1 MRTARVLP
9 GLLAG
14 LLLFDLLLNLPG
26 FSSSSPL
33 ASLLLPTIDLLVIMA
48 ACMGA
53 AQAGEDARLPLRI
66 AVSALAVVIAACSA
80 GLRFGFDIAPRLFGG
95 GSGLA
100 VAAGWVASAM
110 ILAAAGR
117 ISFLLTGLLI
127 GGLRPPIIRSVMLLV
142 IALAAVLQVVS
153 GRRLF
158 GASVIPRLVALVGSQ
173 PR

>member
-9 GLLAG
+9 GLVAG

-26 FSSSSPL
+26 FSLSSPL
-33 ASLLLPTIDLLVIMA
+33 ASLLLPTIDLLVITA

-66 AVSALAVVIAACSA
+66 AVSALAVVLAACSA
-80 GLRFGFDIAPRLFGG
+80 GLRFGFDIAPRLFGA
-95 GSGLA
+95 GST
-100 VAAGWVASAM
+100 VSFAAGCVVSFG
-110 ILAAAGR
+110 ILAGAGVL
-117 ISFLLTGLLI
+117 SFLLTGLLI
-127 GGLRPPIIRSVMLLV
+127 GGLQPPIIRSVMLLV
-142 IALAAVLQVVS
+142 IALAAVLQVVN

-173 PR
+173 AR